1 MLRLFVVVVSMFS
14 SVLFTNELVA
24 NQKEKFVPN
33 KISPYRYIVG
43 GIFGTTLGFGS
54 GHSVQG
60 RWWEDYGWVFTTASI
75 ITVLP
80 LVFGENCGVRGGHLR
95 LPPSSPTMHVWMNS
109 NYDNCVAAKKQR
121 QKKWVIGFF
130 VTKAIETV
138 SVWWPRNV
146 SFAPVS
152 DKQKPPRDGLTEIT
166 TSDYVLGGLAGTV
179 LGFGIG
185 HAVQGRWW
193 ADGKMYTFTQLAGA
207 GLTVGGGFSELGFL
221 GIALFSISKIIEMVA
236 VWGPSTERYRVVAVK
251 PKLPFSI
258 LPLLSNDQVGLQL
271 VVSLH

>member
-14 SVLFTNELVA
+14 SVLLTNELVA

-33 KISPYRYIVG
+33 KISPLRYVAG
-43 GIFGTTLGFGS
+43 GILGTTLGFGA
-54 GHSVQG
+54 GHTIQG

-75 ITVLP
+75 ITVLGG
-80 LVFGENCGVRGGHLR
+80 LSGGSCGMSGVQVYDPPPQLR
-95 LPPSSPTMHVWMNS
+95 LLED
-109 NYDNCVAAKKQR
+109 YDSCMVAKKQR

-138 SVWWPRNV
+138 SVWWPHNV

-185 HAVQGRWW
+185 HAVQGRWRQ
-193 ADGKMYTFTQLAGA
+193 DGKWYTFTQLAG
-207 GLTVGGGFSELGFL
+207 LVGGPVLGLEGILL
-221 GIALFSISKIIEMVA
+221 GLAVFSISKIVEVVS
-236 VWGPSTERYRVVAVK
+236 VWGPSTEHYRVVAVK

-271 VVSLH
+271 VVSLN